1 MLSEEDFAL
10 FTRWRVGASGRK
22 LREICEDERSTT

>member
-10 FTRWRVGASGRK
+10 FTKWRVGAFGRK
-22 LREICEDERSTT
+22 LREICEDEA